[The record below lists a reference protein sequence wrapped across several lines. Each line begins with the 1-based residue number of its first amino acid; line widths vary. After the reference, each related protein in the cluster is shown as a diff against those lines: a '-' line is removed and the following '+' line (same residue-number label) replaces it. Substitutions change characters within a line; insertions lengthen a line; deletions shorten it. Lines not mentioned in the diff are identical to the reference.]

1 MKKTNQKALR
11 KKFLYHFYRGN
22 QWLFLLATL
31 SNILMIL
38 GNLGISWL
46 LQQVLDAANGEESA
60 FSLPILFGIA
70 MILFASNLFIGL
82 LQYHTIPS
90 FSARAMRQFKD
101 GIFSEIIKKDYS
113 AFSKENT
120 SVYLSFLTND
130 ASSVESNYL
139 FSSFN
144 LIMCS
149 LSFSGAFAMM
159 VWYSPALTLVAIVL
173 ALIPASISMMA
184 GNRLADAEKMV
195 SQNRVKYIDTLK
207 DCLVGFSVI
216 KSFKTER
223 QVEDLLA
230 ARNQNVEDAKCRRQ
244 KISIAI
250 QTISG
255 VSGVIA
261 QLGVFLVGAWLALS
275 KNEITA
281 GVVVVFV
288 NLMNYIIQPITEL
301 PGIIANRKAALTL
314 IDRIA
319 EEVSSN
325 VRDQGVSINNT
336 LRREIKF
343 DNVSFGYEQK
353 STVLKN
359 ITISFKAGKS
369 YAIVGSSGCGKSTML
384 SLLMASQGDYSGN
397 IFFDDVELRKISTAS
412 LYDLVSIIQQNT
424 FVFNASIRDNV
435 TMFKHFPKSEVE
447 KAIEL
452 SGLADLIHERG
463 ESYCCG
469 ENGSGLSGGEK
480 QRIAIARSLLRN
492 TSVLLVDEATAALDT
507 ETAFEISN
515 ALLDLDKLTK
525 IIVTHKLDE
534 QTLRRYDAIITI
546 KAGSVV
552 EIGSF
557 DELIKDKGYFYS
569 LYTIAK

>member
-1 MKKTNQKALR
+1 MKRINQKTLR
-11 KKFLYHFYRGN
+11 KKYLNLFYRDN
-22 QWLFLLATL
+22 HCLYVLAIF
-31 SNILMIL
+31 SNVLMIL

-46 LQQVLDAANGEESA
+46 LQQVLDAANGEENT
-60 FSLPILFGIA
+60 FSLST
-70 MILFASNLFIGL
+70 LFAIAVIFFAANLFIGL
-82 LQYHTIPS
+82 LQYHTIPA

-113 AFSKENT
+113 AFNKENT

-130 ASSVESNYL
+130 ASSIESNYL

-149 LSFSGAFAMM
+149 LSFLGAFAMM
-159 VWYSPALTLVAIVL
+159 VWYSQTLTIVAILL

-195 SQNRVKYIDTLK
+195 SEKRVNYIDTLK

-216 KSFKTER
+216 KSFKVER
-223 QVEDLLA
+223 QVEKLLA
-230 ARNQNVEDAKCRRQ
+230 DCNQNAEDAKCRRQ
-244 KISIAI
+244 KISTAI
-250 QTISG
+250 QTVAG
-255 VSGVIA
+255 VAGVAA

-275 KNEITA
+275 RNEVTA

-319 EEVSSN
+319 AEVSSN
-325 VRDQGVSINNT
+325 VRDQGVSIKNT
-336 LRREIKF
+336 LSREIKF
-343 DNVSFGYEQK
+343 DNVCFGYEQE
-353 STVLKN
+353 STVLKSIN
-359 ITISFKAGKS
+359 ISFKAGKS
-369 YAIVGSSGCGKSTML
+369 YAIVGPSGCGKSTML
-384 SLLMASQGDYSGN
+384 NLLMASQGEYSGN
-397 IFFDDVELRKISTAS
+397 IFFDDIELRKIGTTS
-412 LYDLVSIIQQNT
+412 LYDLVSIIQQNV

-435 TMFKHFPKSEVE
+435 TMFKDFPQSEVE

-452 SGLADLIHERG
+452 SGLVNLIHERG
-463 ESYCCG
+463 DSYCCG
-469 ENGSGLSGGEK
+469 ENGTGLSGGEK
-480 QRIAIARSLLRN
+480 QRIAIARSLLRK
-492 TSVLLVDEATAALDT
+492 TPVLLIDEATAALDA

-515 ALLDLDKLTK
+515 AILDLDKLTK
-525 IIVTHKLDE
+525 IVVTHKLDE
-534 QTLRRYDAIITI
+534 QTLKRYDAIITM

-557 DELIKDKGYFYS
+557 DELMKNKGYFFS
-569 LYTIAK
+569 LYTVSK